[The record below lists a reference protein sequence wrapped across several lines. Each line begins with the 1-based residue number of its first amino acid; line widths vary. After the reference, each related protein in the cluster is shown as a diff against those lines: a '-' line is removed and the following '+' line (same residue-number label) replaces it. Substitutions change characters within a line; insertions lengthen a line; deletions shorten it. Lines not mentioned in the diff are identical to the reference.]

1 MRSSER
7 AFVGALLVTLGL
19 PRTALPSSRS
29 DVLQLHNQ
37 SDSVLLE
44 RVVTAECAAGREDCT
59 EQLQAALIS
68 AGAHTVV
75 IPANR
80 AVWPTRP
87 LTM

>member
-1 MRSSER
+1 MRRSGR
-7 AFVGALLVTLGL
+7 AFSGALLVALGL
-19 PRTALPSSRS
+19 PQAALPSSRS
-29 DVLQLHNQ
+29 DLLQPHSQ
-37 SDSVLLE
+37 SG
-44 RVVTAECAAGREDCT
+44 VVTAECAAGQEDCT